1 MRKLWRIVFAGVVLG
16 LLASQ
21 AALAGETGEI
31 HEVEVVGEGTD
42 EESALQAAF
51 VKALQTTIG
60 AVVHTQTRVRNYE
73 LTDDLLRVLTNGCI
87 ESYEELLSQSQN
99 GVTRVA
105 IRARVRRGIVA
116 DFLGVQRPKHRVE
129 LKDEWARLS
138 TTARG
143 REQAVQMLRSLVLGI
158 SPKLYKVTLIDLQ
171 SGEEI
176 GSGGNPLPF
185 LEQGKD
191 SIVYATWAALITPD
205 LDFWDNEAS
214 PLIDQCLQTLSERSG
229 DLYIRMESERP
240 EIGFYEGAPDGFAGN
255 FTTAPLR
262 RWQRILPHGPLPWE
276 NAAPVPVVHSAP
288 HRIALQRNSKD
299 AGGTRLSIYHLRPEA
314 FSPLVAESARLDNVP
329 LYLRAKLQLESG
341 AEATFLVGQA
351 SPTLAPIGLPWSGA
365 ADALYFGPLFPVGW
379 MTGGWMPKSAWPRWE
394 GAILPM
400 RTVPSFDSFLVSNGM
415 IQRGDGSYMDA
426 LEKLIRV
433 QRGARY
439 KDAPARFE
447 FDTGI
452 VVPITF
458 RMQIDDL
465 KKVKGL
471 AVDIIADHQDLKAQ
485 LDHFAKKDS
494 KVCSAIKK

>member
-1 MRKLWRIVFAGVVLG
+1 MKTLWHISVAAILIAYASP
-16 LLASQ
+16 LLC
-21 AALAGETGEI
+21 LAGETREI
-31 HEVEVVGEGTD
+31 HEVEVVGEGIDT
-42 EESALQAAF
+42 ESALQAAF

-60 AVVHTQTRVRNYE
+60 VVVHTETTVRNYE
-73 LTDDLLRVLTNGCI
+73 LTDDILRVLTNGCI
-87 ESYEELLSQSQN
+87 ESYEELLSQTQN

-116 DFLGVQRPKHRVE
+116 DFLGIQRPKHRVE

-143 REQAVQMLRSLVLGI
+143 REQAVEMLRSLVLSI

-191 SIVYATWAALITPD
+191 SMVYATWAALITPD

-214 PLIDQCLQTLSERSG
+214 PLIDKCLQTLSERCG

-240 EIGFYEGAPDGFAGN
+240 EMAFYEDAPDGFDGN

-262 RWQRILPHGPLPWE
+262 RWQRIPPHGPLPWE
-276 NAAPVPVVHSAP
+276 NAVPIPVVHSAP
-288 HRIALQRNSKD
+288 QRIALQRNSKD
-299 AGGTRLSIYHLRPEA
+299 AGGTQLSIYHLRQEA
-314 FSPLVAESARLDNVP
+314 FMPLVAEGSRLDNVP
-329 LYLRAKLQLESG
+329 IFLRAKLQLESG

-351 SPTLAPIGLPWSGA
+351 SPILAPIGLPWSGA
-365 ADALYFGPLFPVGW
+365 PDALYFGPLFPVGW

-394 GAILPM
+394 GVILPM
-400 RTVPSFDSFLVSNGM
+400 RTVPGFDSFVVANGM

-439 KDAPARFE
+439 KEAPARLE

-465 KKVKGL
+465 KKIKCL
-471 AVDIIADHQDLKAQ
+471 AVDIVADQQELKAEMAK
-485 LDHFAKKDS
+485 FTRRETASCSAKK
-494 KVCSAIKK
+494 

>member
-42 EESALQAAF
+42 ADSALQAAF
-51 VKALQTTIG
+51 TKALQTTIG
-60 AVVHTQTRVRNYE
+60 VVVHSQSTVRNYE
-73 LTDDLLRVLTNGCI
+73 LTDDILRVLTNGCI

-143 REQAVQMLRSLVLGI
+143 REQAVQMLRSLILGI

-171 SGEEI
+171 SGAEI
-176 GSGGNPLPF
+176 GAGGTPLPQ

-191 SIVYATWAALITPD
+191 SIVHATWAALITPD

-214 PLIDQCLQTLSERSG
+214 PLIAQCLETLSERCG
-229 DLYIRMESERP
+229 ELYIRMESERP
-240 EIGFYEGAPDGFAGN
+240 EPPFYEHAPDGFDGN

-262 RWQRILPHGPLPWE
+262 RWQRIPAHGPLPWE
-276 NAAPVPVVHSAP
+276 NAVPIPDIHSAP
-288 HRIALQRNSKD
+288 QRIALHRSSKD
-299 AGGTRLSIYHLRPEA
+299 AGGTRLSIYHLRPDSL
-314 FSPLVAESARLDNVP
+314 SPLLAENARLDNVP
-329 LYLRAKLQLESG
+329 LFLRAKLHLESG

-351 SPTLAPIGLPWSGA
+351 SPLLAPIGLPWSGA
-365 ADALYFGPLFPVGW
+365 PDARYFGPLFPIGW
-379 MTGGWMPKSAWPRWE
+379 MTGGWSPHSAWPKWE
-394 GAILPM
+394 GPILPLSK
-400 RTVPSFDSFLVSNGM
+400 VPGFDSFLVANGRV
-415 IQRGDGSYMDA
+415 QRADGAYLDA

-494 KVCSAIKK
+494 KVCATIKK